1 MEAMAAKKIAA
12 VLLPTTQNIEK
23 LPSPP
28 IKQMRQHDLIVALG
42 SDFCPN
48 AHCYN
53 MALVCHFACTNYRL
67 TPREALA
74 AATLNS
80 AYSLGISSSVGSLV
94 EGKKGDLI
102 LLDAP
107 EWVCLMY
114 MFGDTPLAGV
124 VKEGRIL

>member
-1 MEAMAAKKIAA
+1 MARNNIAG

-23 LPSPP
+23 LPVPP
-28 IKQMRQHDLIVALG
+28 IKLMREHNMIVALG

-53 MALVCHFACTNYRL
+53 MAIVAHLACVNYRL
-67 TPREALA
+67 TPKEALA
-74 AATLNS
+74 AATINS
-80 AYSLGISSSVGSLV
+80 AYALGVSDRVGSI
-94 EGKKGDLI
+94 EAGKKGDIL

-114 MFGDTPLAGV
+114 MFGDTPIEAV
-124 VKEGRIL
+124 IKEGVILAHK